1 MKLKAIVLALAFVVS
16 IGTAN
21 AKEFVVSNRS
31 VQVAQTDTSRLY
43 RAEWISSYAR
53 SRNAELSH
61 VASGSLDEPQAQPP
75 DEAGDATASQL
86 SEALKAKVRAIV
98 AFARQEVQ
106 QADDGSRLVRSRIR
120 VRCSVKHVVAERNP
134 SLNATPAL
142 LLSQHAAGGEPNLVK
157 STVEVCTV
165 KLIQVRSTASPDSGT
180 REFTLTLPP
189 LEESTP

>member
-1 MKLKAIVLALAFVVS
+1 LKAIVLALAFVVS

-43 RAEWISSYAR
+43 RAEWISSYVR
-53 SRNAELSH
+53 SRDAELSH
-61 VASGSLDEPQAQPP
+61 VATSSLDEPQAQPP
-75 DEAGDATASQL
+75 VEAGDATASQL
-86 SEALKAKVRAIV
+86 SEGLKAKVRAID

-106 QADDGSRLVRSRIR
+106 QQADDGSRLLRSRIR

-142 LLSQHAAGGEPNLVK
+142 LLSQHATSGEPNVIK